1 MGLSRG
7 DRLGA
12 GLVHTHD
19 ILDDEVGEHVLRELA
34 HLGEHA
40 LGDGTVDG
48 QLEALANT
56 NVREVAFAETV
67 EGAGDGLALGVEKFG
82 LGHDFDDDGGHDG
95 LPRVAGGVTDASL
108 PVPRA
113 HDVGADRG
121 PWVETELVSGRS
133 GNVQSRTVGV
143 LVAGQ
148 VLQGLGQG
156 ATLAMGAVIAN
167 EIAGASLSGAAATAS
182 TLGAAVASIPLARF
196 AQKLGRRPALA
207 LGAALGALG
216 SVITVVATGLA
227 LFPLLLVGFA
237 LLGVGTAVGLQARF
251 AATDN
256 AEPERRG
263 RDLSLVVWSTTIG
276 AVAGPNLFG
285 PGVLIQDALGL
296 PPLTGSFVIAL
307 AAQLAATALYLVA
320 LRPDPLTLARNRP
333 VELAPA
339 DAGIVRGRAT
349 LFFAVGAIAA
359 SHAVMVAIMSM
370 TPVHL
375 TTHGATLVIVGFT
388 ISLHVAGMFAL
399 SPVFGWASDRWGRMP
414 LILLGQALLA
424 AAVVLVG
431 VGAEDH
437 VAVVIALVLLGL
449 GWSASTVSGSALV
462 SDLVTGEA
470 RLAVQGRTDTIMSL
484 AGALGG
490 GLAGP
495 VLAVLGYSGLAWVA
509 GVLVV
514 GVVVWAMLV
523 SPRAVLQH

>member
-1 MGLSRG
+1 MS
-7 DRLGA
+7 
-12 GLVHTHD
+12 
-19 ILDDEVGEHVLRELA
+19 
-34 HLGEHA
+34 
-40 LGDGTVDG
+40 GTTS
-48 QLEALANT
+48 A
-56 NVREVAFAETV
+56 
-67 EGAGDGLALGVEKFG
+67 
-82 LGHDFDDDGGHDG
+82 
-95 LPRVAGGVTDASL
+95 
-108 PVPRA
+108 
-113 HDVGADRG
+113 
-121 PWVETELVSGRS
+121 
-133 GNVQSRTVGV
+133 VQSRTVGV

-196 AQKLGRRPALA
+196 AQRLGRRPALA

-227 LFPLLLVGFA
+227 FFPLLLVGFA

-307 AAQLAATALYLVA
+307 AAQLAATALYLIA

-349 LFFAVGAIAA
+349 LFFAVGSIAA

-414 LILLGQALLA
+414 LILFGQALLA

-431 VGAEDH
+431 VGSEDH
-437 VAVVIALVLLGL
+437 VAVVVALILLGL
-449 GWSASTVSGSALV
+449 GWSAATVSGSALV

-470 RLAVQGRTDTIMSL
+470 RLKVQGRTDTIMSL

-495 VLAVLGYSGLAWVA
+495 VLALVGYSGLAWVA

-514 GVVVWAMLV
+514 VVVVWALAV
-523 SPRAVLQH
+523 SRRPALLP